1 MFRFV
6 NWGYH
11 VSEFRLI
18 DFRCLDTAGWSM
30 ESRAFRVRK
39 MLSADGLFGMLRRRF
54 DSVSDPRPGSPTI
67 PLGDSLM
74 AAFAM
79 FSLKCPSLL
88 AFDRDRADP
97 NLRRLYHVG
106 RIPCDTSMREILDG
120 VDPAQ
125 IRPVFTDVFRCLQ
138 RGKVLE
144 QFVYWDDCYLLS
156 LDGTQYF
163 ASNKVHCSS
172 CQEKHSHTGVITY
185 SHATVGAVLVH
196 PDHREVIPLCPEPII
211 RQDGKSKNDCER
223 NATRRLL
230 DHIRR
235 EHPHLGFIVI
245 EDGLSS
251 NGPHVRDLLDHR
263 MHFILGAKPGD
274 HPFLFE
280 KVVQAIDE
288 GRADSLETVDS
299 RSGERRSYTAVTG
312 LPLNESHPDLLLNFV
327 SCTVDKG
334 EKSTTFSWVTD
345 LPTTSTRK
353 MLPLIERGGRTRWKI
368 ENETF
373 NTLKNQD
380 YHFEHNYGHGFKNL
394 STVLMLLMMLAFLVD
409 QTQQL
414 ACPLFAAAAA
424 KINCKRR
431 LWEKMRALF
440 FEFAFDNM
448 AALYETIVRGH
459 VRVAPILLPFDSS

>member
-1 MFRFV
+1 MDSQLFRP
-6 NWGYH
+6 
-11 VSEFRLI
+11 
-18 DFRCLDTAGWSM
+18 
-30 ESRAFRVRK
+30 RK
-39 MLSADGLFGMLRRRF
+39 SLSADGLLTLIRNRF
-54 DSVSDPRPGSPTI
+54 EAVKDPRPGLPTI
-67 PLGDSLM
+67 SLGDALM
-74 AAFAM
+74 SAFAM

-97 NLRRLYHVG
+97 NIRRLYHVD
-106 RIPCDTSMREILDG
+106 RIPSDTSMREIVDG
-120 VDPAQ
+120 VDPAE
-125 IRPVFTDVFRCLQ
+125 IRPIFADVFRELQ

-144 QFVYWDDCYLLS
+144 PFVYWDGCYLLS
-156 LDGTQYF
+156 LDGTEYF
-163 ASNKVHCSS
+163 ASIKIHCSS
-172 CQEKHSHTGVITY
+172 CQEKHSHTGVTTY
-185 SHATVGAVLVH
+185 SHAAVGAAIVH

-230 DHIRR
+230 DQIRR
-235 EHPHLGFIVI
+235 KHPHLGFIVI

-251 NGPHVRDLLDHR
+251 NGPHVKDLLDHR

-274 HPFLFE
+274 HAFLFD
-280 KVVQAIDE
+280 KATQAIDQ
-288 GRADSLETVDS
+288 GRADNLETVDS
-299 RSGERRSYTAVTG
+299 QSGERRSYTAVAG

-345 LPTTSTRK
+345 LPTRPTRT

-380 YHFEHNYGHGFKNL
+380 YHFEHNYGHGSKNL
-394 STVLMLLMMLAFLVD
+394 STVLMMLMMLAFLVD

-414 ACPLFAAAAA
+414 ACPLFRAAAA

-440 FEFAFDNM
+440 FEFAFESM

-459 VRVAPILLPFDSS
+459 VRLAPILLPFDTS

>member
-1 MFRFV
+1 
-6 NWGYH
+6 
-11 VSEFRLI
+11 
-18 DFRCLDTAGWSM
+18 M
-30 ESRAFRVRK
+30 EWRAFRVRK
-39 MLSADGLFGMLRRRF
+39 MLSADGLFGMLRERF

-67 PLGDSLM
+67 PLGDALM

-88 AFDRDRADP
+88 AFDRERADP
-97 NLRRLYHVG
+97 NIRRIYHVG

-120 VDPAQ
+120 VDPTEV
-125 IRPVFTDVFRCLQ
+125 RPAFSDVFRGLQ

-144 QFVYWDDCYLLS
+144 QFVYWDNGYLLA

-163 ASNKVHCSS
+163 ASDKIHCPS
-172 CQEKHSHTGVITY
+172 CQEKRSRSGVITY
-185 SHATVGAVLVH
+185 SHAAVGAVLVH
-196 PDHREVIPLCPEPII
+196 PEHREVIPLCPEPII
-211 RQDGKSKNDCER
+211 HQDGTTKNDCER

-235 EHPHLGFIVI
+235 EHPHLNFIVV

-251 NGPHVRDLLDHR
+251 NGPHVKDLLEHR
-263 MHFILGAKPGD
+263 MHFILGAKQGD

-280 KVVQAIDE
+280 KVVAAIDA
-288 GRADSLETVDS
+288 GRAETLETVDS
-299 RSGERRSYTAVTG
+299 QSGERRSYTAVTG
-312 LPLNESHPDLLLNFV
+312 LPLNESHPDLFLNFV

-334 EKSTTFSWVTD
+334 GKSTTFSWVTD
-345 LPTTSTRK
+345 LPTTPTRK

-380 YHFEHNYGHGFKNL
+380 YHFEHNYGHGFQNL

-414 ACPLFAAAAA
+414 ACPVFRAAAE

-431 LWEKMRALF
+431 LWEKLRALF
-440 FEFAFDNM
+440 LEFAFDNM

-459 VRVAPILLPFDSS
+459 VRLAPILLPFDSS